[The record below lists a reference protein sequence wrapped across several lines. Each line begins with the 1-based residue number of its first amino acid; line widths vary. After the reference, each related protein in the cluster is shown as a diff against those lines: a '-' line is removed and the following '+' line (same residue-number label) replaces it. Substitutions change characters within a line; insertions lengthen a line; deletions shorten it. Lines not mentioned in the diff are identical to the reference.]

1 MWFTS
6 VCGRWALRSGSELDM
21 SVEPNSWGKKKRSQL
36 NKYVV
41 GAAMERMP

>member
-1 MWFTS
+1 
-6 VCGRWALRSGSELDM
+6 M